1 MTILVFDLDDTLL
14 MSKSYK
20 HYKDIEPNHYLNI
33 LLFNLKCKK
42 FIYTNGT
49 FGHADISLNNM
60 QCIGLFDEIYARDT
74 LMYMKPHMR
83 SFNEVRNNIIY
94 HHNNSKSDD
103 IIFFDDL
110 SDNLKTAKEVGWIT
124 VWIKDTYKPIDD
136 KPFINYHFRTIQ
148 EALENLKLNQ

>member
-14 MSKSYK
+14 MSGTYNRYS
-20 HYKDIEPNHYLNI
+20 DIKPDNYLNL
-33 LLFNLKCKK
+33 LLFKLKCKK

-49 FGHADISLNNM
+49 YGHANESLKNM
-60 QCIGLFDEIYARDT
+60 QCKELFNEIYARDT
-74 LMYMKPHMR
+74 LMYMKPHSR

-94 HHNNSKSDD
+94 RHNNSNHDD

-110 SDNLKTAKEVGWIT
+110 QENLRTARQVGWIT

-148 EALENLKLNQ
+148 EALENLKLN

>member
-14 MSKSYK
+14 MSVTYNRYS
-20 HYKDIEPNHYLNI
+20 DIKPDNYLNL
-33 LLFNLKCKK
+33 LLFKLKCKK

-49 FGHADISLNNM
+49 YGHANESLKNM
-60 QCIGLFDEIYARDT
+60 QCKELFNEIYARDT
-74 LMYMKPHMR
+74 LMYMKPHSR

-94 HHNNSKSDD
+94 RHNNSNHDD

-110 SDNLKTAKEVGWIT
+110 QENLRTARQVGWIT

-136 KPFINYHFRTIQ
+136 KPFINYHFRTIH
-148 EALENLKLNQ
+148 EALENLKLN